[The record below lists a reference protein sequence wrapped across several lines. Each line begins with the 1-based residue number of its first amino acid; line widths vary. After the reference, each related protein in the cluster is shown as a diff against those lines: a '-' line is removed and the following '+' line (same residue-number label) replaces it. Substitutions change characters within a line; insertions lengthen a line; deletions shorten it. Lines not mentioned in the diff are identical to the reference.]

1 MCEMY
6 DDTYNMNT
14 LHLDMYYMQSTR
26 SFEMCR
32 SIRTLS
38 TIAIELFLN
47 TIFRP
52 NLLFCTVCFVGSRP
66 RTNLGA

>member
-38 TIAIELFLN
+38 TVDCDRANFEYNF
-47 TIFRP
+47 
-52 NLLFCTVCFVGSRP
+52 
-66 RTNLGA
+66 